1 VSTTDSVDIGT
12 YAYDGEPREYDYV
25 IVGGGTAGCV
35 LAARL
40 TEDPG
45 CRVLLIEAGPD
56 HVGSPIDDPARW
68 VELSR
73 GDFDW
78 GYDYEPSPALAG
90 RVIPMPRGRVLGG
103 SSAINAML
111 WYRGHPSDYDLWA
124 ELGATGWNYRAL
136 LPYFIKCEDWQG
148 GASEQRGAGGPMR
161 IETSPNPH
169 PIALALLDAAAE
181 LGLPVIE
188 DPNGASNEGAALSN
202 LMVRGSRRCSTAVA
216 YLQPARGRPNLTV
229 RCESLA
235 LELVFQGDRCVGVR
249 HVVDGRPVVSRAEAE
264 VLLCLGAVGTPQLLL
279 LSGIGDPASLRPL
292 GLDVRIDLP
301 GVGRNLQDHPL
312 LMGMNFRAR
321 SPLGPVRDNGGGSML
336 NWRSD
341 PALAA
346 PDLHAFVV
354 QGPHA
359 DEASARRYDMDG
371 DIFAISPGLMRSTS
385 VGRVMLRSA
394 DPACAPRIDSG
405 FLTERADV
413 DALIASI
420 DVILD
425 LAATRAYADLIASP
439 AMPAGRLSYSDKES
453 FVRATTS
460 TFFHAAGTCA
470 IGPVLRPDLGVH
482 GTSGLRVVDASVFP
496 SLPSC
501 NTTAPVIAVA
511 ERAADLIR
519 ASRGISPSA
528 THYQG
533 AGNDL

>member
-1 VSTTDSVDIGT
+1 VSTTEQSEIGS
-12 YAYDGEPREYDYV
+12 YGSGRAPGEYDYV

-40 TEDPG
+40 TEDPE

-56 HVGSPIDDPARW
+56 QRGSAIDDPARW

-78 GYDYEPSPALAG
+78 GYDYEPSPATGG

-111 WYRGHPSDYDLWA
+111 WYRGHPSDYDRWA
-124 ELGATGWNYRAL
+124 ELGATGWDYRAL
-136 LPYFIKCEDWQG
+136 LPYFIKSEDWQG
-148 GASEQRGAGGPMR
+148 GASEQRGSGGPMR
-161 IETSPNPH
+161 IETSPDPH

-202 LMVRGSRRCSTAVA
+202 LMVRGGRRCSTAVA
-216 YLQPARGRPNLTV
+216 YLEPARDRANLEV
-229 RCESLA
+229 RCDSLA
-235 LELVFQGDRCVGVR
+235 LELIFQGDRCVGVR
-249 HVVDGRPVVSRAEAE
+249 HLVEGRPVVSRAQGE

-279 LSGIGDPASLRPL
+279 LSGIGDPAVLLAL
-292 GLDVRIDLP
+292 GLDARIELP

-321 SPLGPVRDNGGGSML
+321 SALGPVRDNGGGSML

-341 PALAA
+341 SALSA

-354 QGPHA
+354 QGAHA
-359 DEASARRYDMDG
+359 DAASVRRYNLEG
-371 DIFAISPGLMRSTS
+371 DVFAISPGLMRSTS
-385 VGRVMLRSA
+385 VGRVELRSA
-394 DPACAPRIDSG
+394 DPGCAPRIDSG

-425 LAATRAYADLIASP
+425 LAATRAYAGLVASP
-439 AMPAGRLSYSDKES
+439 AMPAGRLSYSDTES

-482 GTSGLRVVDASVFP
+482 GTSGLRVVDASAFP

-511 ERAADLIR
+511 ERAADMIR
-519 ASRGISPSA
+519 GAI
-528 THYQG
+528 HHQG
-533 AGNDL
+533 GGNDL